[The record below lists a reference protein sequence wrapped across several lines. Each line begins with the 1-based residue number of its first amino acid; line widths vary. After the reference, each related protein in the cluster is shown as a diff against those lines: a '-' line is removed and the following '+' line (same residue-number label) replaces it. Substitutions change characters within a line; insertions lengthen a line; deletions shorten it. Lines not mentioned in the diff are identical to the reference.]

1 MLFNSYIFLLIFL
14 PIVLCLWW
22 SRRADLRF
30 RLGML
35 TLASYVFYGWWDW
48 RFVSLLLLSTVVDY
62 SVGKKLHAATT
73 SGRRTF
79 WLCVSMFSNLGLLAY
94 FKYAGFFAGSVN
106 AVAEWMRMGGRM
118 PIEEIVLPI
127 GISFYTFQ
135 TMSYSIDLFR
145 REAKPANSFLHFAA
159 YVSLFP
165 QLIAGPIVRY
175 AELEEQLRD
184 IPETINWDHC
194 SRGIY
199 FFIAG
204 MAQKILLADTIAGC
218 IDPLFADYSSLQFF
232 GAWFCML
239 GYTVQLY
246 FDFAGYS
253 NMAVG
258 LGLMLGFSLPQ
269 NFDSPYK
276 SANIS
281 EFWRKW
287 HMTLSFWLRDYLF
300 IPLGG
305 SRGGT
310 VMTLRNLVIVM
321 FLGGLWHGAGWTF
334 VLWGLFHGAMLAIHN
349 VSRKVLPFKIP
360 HPIAVGITFIA
371 VVFSWVLFRAADLAM
386 AKFLFT
392 CLFGGFGFEPNV
404 IAQVG
409 GLSSIVKLVGLLA
422 IIFVA
427 PNLWQIK
434 FKPTPLSTFALS
446 IVLVVCVLRFDS
458 QSPFLYFQF

>member
-1 MLFNSYIFLLIFL
+1 MLFNSYVFVLVFL
-14 PIVLCLWW
+14 PVVLALWW
-22 SRRADLRF
+22 SRYVDLQF

-48 RFVSLLLLSTVVDY
+48 RFVALLLLSTVVDY
-62 SVGKKLHAATT
+62 FVGRKLYSASAP
-73 SGRRTF
+73 SKRTM

-106 AVAEWMRMGGRM
+106 AVAEWMRMGGRL
-118 PIEEIVLPI
+118 PIAEVVLPI

-145 REAKPANSFLHFAA
+145 KNAKPANSFLHFAA

-175 AELEEQLRD
+175 AELEEQLRE

-194 SRGIY
+194 CRGIY
-199 FFIAG
+199 FFVAG
-204 MAQKILLADTIAGC
+204 MAQKILLADTIARC
-218 IDPLFADYSSLQFF
+218 IDPLFADYTSLQFF

-258 LGLMLGFSLPQ
+258 LGLMLGFRFPQ

-281 EFWRKW
+281 EFWRRW

-305 SRGGT
+305 SRFGT
-310 VMTLRNLVIVM
+310 VITLRNLVIVM

-334 VLWGLFHGAMLAIHN
+334 VLWGLCHGAMLAIHN
-349 VSRKVLPFKIP
+349 VSRRILSITIP
-360 HPIAVGITFIA
+360 HPVAVAITFIS
-371 VVFSWVLFRAADLAM
+371 VVFSWVLFRAADLTM
-386 AKFLFT
+386 AQFLFV
-392 CLFGGFGFEPNV
+392 CLFGGNGLESNV
-404 IAQVG
+404 LAQIG
-409 GLSSIVKLVGLLA
+409 GASKLVTLTGLLVVVFA
-422 IIFVA
+422 A

-434 FKPTPLSTFALS
+434 FRPTSLSTLVLS
-446 IVLVVCVLRFDS
+446 AVLVVCVLRFDS